1 MANGDIVKFGMLSS
15 RGNTYRQ
22 KSTIEIY
29 KNGYNGIDYDN
40 FNFVDALDEDN
51 KWTWIEANIDIG
63 KIYICPS
70 ILKVGSYNQLQR
82 VLNKNM
88 NIGGKTYQLILLT
101 REQIEEQ
108 VPISISRQIDFAYNT
123 GQSVEAYTCT
133 TQHWVISYGHISEDA
148 VYMCYFD
155 KMLDGWMHYTAANP
169 EPNDTDYFG
178 NYNYQD
184 IGASST
190 AAGYI
195 PILKLINSTPTI
207 SGKDEN
213 LKDKTSN
220 FSITYS
226 VNDNDVADELTVT
239 EKLNGRIIRTLKNPV
254 KGSVLSLIIS
264 EELFASL
271 IMGTTNTIEIEVTD
285 GSATTYRR
293 YTFVKTN
300 SAPFIT
306 YTGQADLGELTTKP
320 SITYSVKDNEGDA
333 ITVTEK
339 LNGEVIKQFTATSNK
354 NYTITITDE
363 FWLTCGKNANTIEI
377 SASDVNGGTSY
388 KYITFTRQVNKV
400 QITTKK
406 AIETDAAATKIMVS
420 PDWDKTGCTGKVE
433 VCNNGFDASP
443 TWEDMTTMS
452 VLNRPYTFTN
462 STKTAAKWGIKIR
475 LTLTKNEGYEGEVA
489 IYGFGGAFE

>member
-1 MANGDIVKFGMLSS
+1 MAVGDIVTIGALQGTDKYGNSKKLQQVPSQSAPNFQDYALYTFVDNTDSKYGFKWIESKIDGKTVYISQTFVLKDVSYNEVIERANINKTLNINGSLYNLRLLSKDEFQNKLSS
-15 RGNTYRQ
+15 TVLDQLDFSITSSNPLYTLT
-22 KSTIEIY
+22 STILNGTNVINIIY
-29 KNGYNGIDYDN
+29 NKDN
-40 FNFVDALDEDN
+40 YIPYIKSLWDEN
-51 KWTWIEANIDIG
+51 
-63 KIYICPS
+63 
-70 ILKVGSYNQLQR
+70 
-82 VLNKNM
+82 
-88 NIGGKTYQLILLT
+88 
-101 REQIEEQ
+101 
-108 VPISISRQIDFAYNT
+108 DFSLHT
-123 GQSVEAYTCT
+123 
-133 TQHWVISYGHISEDA
+133 
-148 VYMCYFD
+148 
-155 KMLDGWMHYTAANP
+155 
-169 EPNDTDYFG
+169 
-178 NYNYQD
+178 
-184 IGASST
+184 SST
-190 AAGYI
+190 ANGC
-195 PILKLINSTPTI
+195 ILALELLNNPPTI
-207 SGKDEN
+207 SGEDEN
-213 LKDKTSN
+213 LGNKTSS
-220 FSITYS
+220 FSITYYIS
-226 VNDNDVADELTVT
+226 DEDNDQELTVK
-239 EKLNGRIIRTLKNPV
+239 EKLNGSIIRTLKNPTQN
-254 KGSVLSLIIS
+254 STLTFTITD
-264 EELFASL
+264 ELFVSL
-271 IMGTTNTIEIEVTD
+271 SMNTTNTIEIEVTD

-354 NYTITITDE
+354 NYTITITDK

>member
-1 MANGDIVKFGMLSS
+1 MAVGDIKKIGTLQINGVKYEQSQIIECAT
-15 RGNTYRQ
+15 NT
-22 KSTIEIY
+22 
-29 KNGYNGIDYDN
+29 N
-40 FNFVDALDEDN
+40 FTFVDDSTGNYD
-51 KWTWIEANIDIG
+51 WQWIEANLNGTKAYISVASPLHGMTPNNMLGQCKKVTLGGILYRIALISANDWINLPKTVLAKMLKIGAFDFDVTTSDFFYKTGMDRDEVRTVTLKFDYVIDN
-63 KIYICPS
+63 
-70 ILKVGSYNQLQR
+70 GSFPANSAGQNLYYWP
-82 VLNKNM
+82 VLIVDNN
-88 NIGGKTYQLILLT
+88 
-101 REQIEEQ
+101 
-108 VPISISRQIDFAYNT
+108 VPI
-123 GQSVEAYTCT
+123 
-133 TQHWVISYGHISEDA
+133 
-148 VYMCYFD
+148 
-155 KMLDGWMHYTAANP
+155 
-169 EPNDTDYFG
+169 
-178 NYNYQD
+178 
-184 IGASST
+184 
-190 AAGYI
+190 
-195 PILKLINSTPTI
+195 I
-207 SGKDEN
+207 SGEDKN
-213 LKDKTSN
+213 LGNKTSSFN
-220 FSITYS
+220 ITYS
-226 VNDNDVADELTVT
+226 VSDTDAGQELTVK
-239 EKLNGRIIRTLKNPV
+239 EKLNGTVIRTIKNPTQ
-254 KGSVLSLIIS
+254 GSTLLCSITD
-264 EELFASL
+264 ELFVSL
-271 IMGTTNTIEIEVTD
+271 SMNTTNTIEIEVTD
-285 GSATTYRR
+285 GQATTYRR